1 MGQPQGRKRALFSP
15 NKAID
20 IGQEWILT
28 YIKEMGRMASFQ
40 MGVE

>member
-1 MGQPQGRKRALFSP
+1 MGQPQGHKRVLFRP
-15 NKAID
+15 NEAID